1 MAKDHLVYISL
12 RVNVN
17 NPQHEKVNNVLKNF
31 NESIKSK
38 NQFFMDAAEYYI
50 DNIGSEN
57 LTVEGEKEKER
68 QAEFVTRKE
77 FDDVMESMKRDSAV
91 QIREEM
97 IRLLGGAL
105 LGGVPHVDMSK
116 KKVEDDYYQI
126 EEDDTLQGLA
136 DQWS

>member
-50 DNIGSEN
+50 DHIGSEN
-57 LTVEGEKEKER
+57 LTVEGEEEKER

-77 FDDVMESMKRDSAV
+77 FDDVMEGMKRDSAV

-105 LGGVPHVDMSK
+105 LGGVPDHDIRK
-116 KKVEDDYYQI
+116 KKVEEEYYQI
-126 EEDDTLQGLA
+126 EEDDTLQELA